1 MSTDDQQRGLA
12 ALIDIRRRLE
22 QHIRVPA
29 DDTDDLD
36 AEVLELIARRKKH
49 RLINAETAVLPS
61 PHVLDHFRL
70 DLLLGQV
77 QFEDR
82 FLPGNQQPLH
92 VELGQLQKI
101 TLGCPRAAGD

>member
-36 AEVLELIARRKKH
+36 AEVLELIARQKKRRYDPNH
-49 RLINAETAVLPS
+49 PVMRSLPRRR
-61 PHVLDHFRL
+61 DI
-70 DLLLGQV
+70 DG
-77 QFEDR
+77 
-82 FLPGNQQPLH
+82 
-92 VELGQLQKI
+92 
-101 TLGCPRAAGD
+101 

>member
-36 AEVLELIARRKKH
+36 AEVLELIARQKKRRYDPDH
-49 RLINAETAVLPS
+49 PS
-61 PHVLDHFRL
+61 V
-70 DLLLGQV
+70 
-77 QFEDR
+77 
-82 FLPGNQQPLH
+82 QPLPQRRDID
-92 VELGQLQKI
+92 G
-101 TLGCPRAAGD
+101 